1 MLINSFI
8 PPQVESWA
16 LLCCAVQTVQD
27 RILQSQGARGL
38 LANIESLL
46 LTPDRLRL
54 TFDGNVEL
62 EKAEPGQQTS
72 HEFLHPQVINLAR
85 LGSGNREKIAVY
97 SLGRCL
103 EAASVRPRS
112 LQYLLDRM
120 TSLSLETVPPLLSVM
135 REVEKFWRE
144 EVGSTPPS
152 QLLAQLCQ
160 LTLGPR
166 RGSRVRAPIT
176 AELQSKIEF
185 SRLNTSSSS
194 DSADEMRGSCTSLPK
209 PPMNLPHHH
218 ALNSPFGASM
228 PTLLDQDGRHNL
240 YTQNKRS
247 SNNQRKYGKRLEFKP
262 PLTGKLPRKFVG
274 SESNLDKSKSY
285 SATELP
291 GLRSRSREKKSN
303 PRSLQNA
310 RRLYRIVRPLTEKRY
325 LGTDSERERCIGPEF
340 VVLSGQPIV
349 QLDLTSSLNKAVTV
363 MVVLLTGQRLELKI
377 DPLVNNIRQLMDI
390 SNDYLR

>member
-1 MLINSFI
+1 MLTLAY
-8 PPQVESWA
+8 PQV
-16 LLCCAVQTVQD
+16 
-27 RILQSQGARGL
+27 GA
-38 LANIESLL
+38 
-46 LTPDRLRL
+46 TP
-54 TFDGNVEL
+54 
-62 EKAEPGQQTS
+62 
-72 HEFLHPQVINLAR
+72 
-85 LGSGNREKIAVY
+85 
-97 SLGRCL
+97 
-103 EAASVRPRS
+103 ASTLVS
-112 LQYLLDRM
+112 
-120 TSLSLETVPPLLSVM
+120 
-135 REVEKFWRE
+135 
-144 EVGSTPPS
+144 
-152 QLLAQLCQ
+152 QLCQ
-160 LTLGPR
+160 LSLGTQRPR
-166 RGSRVRAPIT
+166 PPRQLRT
-176 AELQSKIEF
+176 EF
-185 SRLNTSSSS
+185 SCGLNTSSSS

-209 PPMNLPHHH
+209 PPINLPHHH

-228 PTLLDQDGRHNL
+228 PTLLDQEGRHNL
-240 YTQNKRS
+240 YTQNKRTAS
-247 SNNQRKYGKRLEFKP
+247 NQRKYGKRLEFKP
-262 PLTGKLPRKFVG
+262 PLTGKLQRKFVG

-325 LGTDSERERCIGPEF
+325 LGTDSERERCVGPEF